1 MCKASMSQK
10 IKWTVT
16 SIPSEQSPLVEM
28 LEGQTRGEWMVTRR
42 VETLTH
48 YRTSVTFTAEL
59 HPTRYRKSTHLS
71 RIPSASYYEKQYR
84 DTQGTNTQ
92 TFYCF
97 PGLFLQRFLQEKE
110 VTEEASLFPAPT

>member
-71 RIPSASYYEKQYR
+71 HIPSASYYEEQYR

-97 PGLFLQRFLQEKE
+97 PGLFF
-110 VTEEASLFPAPT
+110 